1 MSIIII
7 SGDAYCTCKGVIEG
21 VSETMGYKMLG
32 DEVIVE
38 AAQEFGVPFKQLS
51 KAIHEPPSFLGISL
65 STKKKYI
72 VYIQAVTMRHFLADD
87 IVYHGPAGHLLI
99 QGVSHVL
106 KVRVTANIEDRIKR
120 KMEDEKVSET
130 SARKSIA
137 ALDRDSKK
145 WAKAVYGFDDTHES
159 LYDLVISLGQID
171 PATAVDIITNTVQT
185 KRFQPMTYSINCMK
199 YVELAARIKSKLVD
213 IDPDVEVRVDNE
225 KMHIHSSAP
234 ERDRKKRTDDI
245 QAALVEIPDAKEPEI
260 KVTKSIYEQ
269 ITDGHK

>member
-21 VSETMGYKMLG
+21 VTETMGYKMLG

-38 AAQEFGVPFKQLS
+38 AAREFGVPFRQLS
-51 KAIHEPPSFLGISL
+51 KAIHEPPSFLGISAA
-65 STKKKYI
+65 TKKKYI
-72 VYIQAVTMRHFLADD
+72 VYIQAVTMRHFLADN

-130 SARKSIA
+130 AARKAII
-137 ALDRDSKK
+137 ALDKDAKK

-171 PATAVDIITNTVQT
+171 PATAVDIVANTVQT
-185 KRFQPMTYSINCMK
+185 KRFQPMTYSIRCMK
-199 YVELAARIKSKLVD
+199 YVELAARIKSKLID
-213 IDPDVEVRVDNE
+213 IDPDVVVRVDDE
-225 KMHIHSSAP
+225 KIHIHSSAP
-234 ERDRKKRTDDI
+234 QRDGKKRIDDI
-245 QAALVEIPDAKEPEI
+245 KTVLADIPDAKEPEI
-260 KVTKSIYEQ
+260 KVTKSIYDQ